1 MNNVMYLIPEGINA
15 KQTNDILRFQPIET
29 SELLTQYI
37 PSITNEQ
44 TELFYALSN
53 GNAEEIN
60 ILLEKYHIK
69 NDINIISYL

>member
-1 MNNVMYLIPEGINA
+1 MYLIPEGINA

-53 GNAEEIN
+53 GNAEKIN
-60 ILLEKYHIK
+60 IHKQMASS
-69 NDINIISYL
+69 INLIIFFILPLS

>member
-1 MNNVMYLIPEGINA
+1 MYLIPEGINA

-53 GNAEEIN
+53 GNAE
-60 ILLEKYHIK
+60 K
-69 NDINIISYL
+69 